1 MQVSQCS
8 DWPCLSKGRTKVK
21 LETFISLAITIGFSQ
36 TNLSISEADG
46 TLSLMIIKEGD
57 SEIDVE
63 IEILLEDVSAI
74 GMFNYLDVRQ

>member
-1 MQVSQCS
+1 
-8 DWPCLSKGRTKVK
+8 
-21 LETFISLAITIGFSQ
+21 
-36 TNLSISEADG
+36 
-46 TLSLMIIKEGD
+46 MIIKEGD